1 MKLFGFQ
8 QLVMNITDQWSYK
21 YNILNT
27 NVFNQT
33 HQVLLNADFCETNIT
48 IYLIVL
54 HVNCHST

>member
-54 HVNCHST
+54 QINCHST